1 MKLKAVNRV
10 LLLTVFSCLMSS
22 IVPVWGA
29 PIAVTKE
36 GADSKAAVTT
46 VTKPA
51 KDSKPTTTITTKAE
65 SKNDKKTVNS
75 AKDSTAVAAKAGKAP
90 AFYTPQE
97 SNVPAIRILLATR
110 SNAWPVAGNGQ
121 VAVYTSNKSPVAK
134 FAANE
139 TVTMGVK
146 NNKVT
151 VNGKVIDSVAYVRAW
166 QGNTAGTITINNKP
180 YRGAIK
186 IVPTATGGMMLIN
199 EVTMEDYLY
208 GVVPVEVSPSWPQEA
223 IKAQAVAARTYALY
237 NMKQSAAKAYD
248 TEVDSN
254 FQSYR
259 GQAAEYSSTNK
270 AVDDT
275 KGMVIQ
281 YKGEP
286 ILAVFHSNAGGYTE
300 NSENVWGSNLP
311 YLRGVK
317 DYTDY
322 AQSGDSFAW
331 TVKLTRA
338 EMETKLKA
346 AGKDVGTPKEIKL
359 STLRARPMKFTD
371 RGVSGRV
378 LTADFVGDKK
388 TITLTG
394 DTIKKIFGLKS
405 TLFDFYVNVN
415 APSTAASFKNPK
427 AYHTFKKATDTV
439 SIRGYGWGHG
449 LGLSQRGAEGMAAK
463 APASAKDYYKTIL
476 MHYYTG
482 VTIDKAY

>member
-1 MKLKAVNRV
+1 MRAVNRV
-10 LLLTVFSCLMSS
+10 VVATIVGLMMTSV
-22 IVPVWGA
+22 VPVWGA
-29 PIAVTKE
+29 MITVTKE
-36 GADSKAAVTT
+36 GDDSPKATTKVTTTVKESKATPTVTT
-46 VTKPA
+46 KVENKTGNKAANSTNASGVT
-51 KDSKPTTTITTKAE
+51 
-65 SKNDKKTVNS
+65 
-75 AKDSTAVAAKAGKAP
+75 AAKAGKVP
-90 AFYTPQE
+90 AFYAPQE
-97 SNVPAIRILLATR
+97 SNIPAIRILLATR

-121 VAVYTSNKSPVAK
+121 VAVYTSNKSPFAK
-134 FAANE
+134 FAPNE
-139 TVTMGVK
+139 TVTIAVK

-151 VNGKVIDSVAYVRAW
+151 VNDKVIDSVAYIRTW
-166 QGNTAGTITINNKP
+166 QGNTAGTLTINNKP

-199 EVTMEDYLY
+199 EVGMEDYLY

-223 IKAQAVAARTYALY
+223 IKAQAVAARTYALH
-237 NMKQSAAKAYD
+237 NMKQSASKAYD

-270 AVDDT
+270 AVDET

-322 AQSGDSFAW
+322 AQSGESFAW

-338 EMETKLKA
+338 EMEAKLKA
-346 AGKDVGTPKEIKL
+346 AGKDVGALKEIKL
-359 STLRARPMKFTD
+359 STLRERPMKFTD

-415 APSTAASFKNPK
+415 APATADSFKNPK
-427 AYHTFKKATDTV
+427 AYHTFKKPTDTV

-449 LGLSQRGAEGMAAK
+449 LGLSQWGAEGMAAK